1 MIQFQENLHTDGS
14 TKDGRKDRQTLF
26 YRNYS
31 ATTGGP
37 KKQSD
42 KKQHEL
48 EQQQIKQNAGKKRKK
63 A

>member
-1 MIQFQENLHTDGS
+1 MEVQN
-14 TKDGRKDRQTLF
+14 DGRKGRQTLF
-26 YRNYS
+26 YRNYP

-37 KKQSD
+37 KNQSD

>member
-1 MIQFQENLHTDGS
+1 MEVRRM
-14 TKDGRKDRQTLF
+14 DGRTDKPYFIGTIRPQP
-26 YRNYS
+26 
-31 ATTGGP
+31 GVQ